1 MGGGAG
7 IAGGLLNARNVRR
20 DFTGPES
27 RLLDVACNLLRRR
40 ALFFHGPGNPRG
52 DFAHFIDRR
61 GDLFDGAYGF
71 TG

>member
-40 ALFFHGPGNPRG
+40 ALFFHGPGNR
-52 DFAHFIDRR
+52 
-61 GDLFDGAYGF
+61 
-71 TG
+71 